1 MPDLKDVF
9 SPDDFNRGPLTTNET
24 RPTLST
30 GTSVAKGST
39 AGAGNPNSRQFY
51 TNAAKDDNQSAMTML
66 HDHIVSRYPGVC
78 PMEAQMPGTEI
89 DSDGQ
94 AGTAAEM
101 QAKGPGM
108 ETLPTP
114 PGAADAGTLRPVG
127 KKKSGKT
134 DTKTE
139 VAQVGKAV
147 GTTAIDVEAVKEL
160 VQEGLRKERKAT
172 KREVARLTKGLKRT
186 KRSLVKRSEEL
197 HKALAQPSPSPFHR
211 GASQKQFTPRLTADP
226 EKVLEA
232 KAATERIRTLKMRTG
247 DGNSQVAQSAVEA
260 LMNELSPQE
269 FAKVM
274 AADAE

>member
-1 MPDLKDVF
+1 M
-9 SPDDFNRGPLTTNET
+9 S
-24 RPTLST
+24 
-30 GTSVAKGST
+30 
-39 AGAGNPNSRQFY
+39 
-51 TNAAKDDNQSAMTML
+51 ML

-78 PMEAQMPGTEI
+78 PMEAQMPGTAI
-89 DSDGQ
+89 DSDGL
-94 AGTAAEM
+94 AGSPAEM

-108 ETLPTP
+108 EMLPTP
-114 PGAADAGTLRPVG
+114 PGAQDSGTLRPVG
-127 KKKSGKT
+127 KKKSDKT
-134 DTKTE
+134 TKTE

-160 VQEGLRKERKAT
+160 VQEGLRKERKET

-186 KRSLVKRSEEL
+186 KRTLAKRSEEL

-247 DGNSQVAQSAVEA
+247 DRNSQVAQAAMET
-260 LMNELSPQE
+260 LMSELSPPE

>member
-1 MPDLKDVF
+1 
-9 SPDDFNRGPLTTNET
+9 
-24 RPTLST
+24 
-30 GTSVAKGST
+30 VAKGST

-186 KRSLVKRSEEL
+186 KRSLAKRSEEL
-197 HKALAQPSPSPFHR
+197 HKALA
-211 GASQKQFTPRLTADP
+211 QKQFTPRLTADP